1 MPTTPDATLYLQ
13 QNGVFFAPGK
23 AANAGGVATSGLEMC
38 QNSARLSWTFEEV
51 DARLKTIMQNIFAA
65 ASSAAAEYGDPDNLV
80 KGANIAGM
88 LKVADAMIAQGVAY

>member
-1 MPTTPDATLYLQ
+1 
-13 QNGVFFAPGK
+13 
-23 AANAGGVATSGLEMC
+23 
-38 QNSARLSWTFEEV
+38 
-51 DARLKTIMQNIFAA
+51 MQNIFAA